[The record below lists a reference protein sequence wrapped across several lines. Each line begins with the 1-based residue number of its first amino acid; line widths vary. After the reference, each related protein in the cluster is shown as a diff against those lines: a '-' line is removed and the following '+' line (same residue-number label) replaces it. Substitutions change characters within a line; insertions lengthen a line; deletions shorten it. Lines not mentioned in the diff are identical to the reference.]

1 MDHVIYKKD
10 INYEIFYEDTGCEV
24 SSKCIDCPL
33 PQCKHDAPL
42 WFSKYKN
49 VAKYKTLIEMFD
61 TPYTTADLG
70 NMAKSHNITI
80 RSAFRLKRR
89 IADGD
94 YDPFFIDMFADALN
108 RDN

>member
-1 MDHVIYKKD
+1 
-10 INYEIFYEDTGCEV
+10 
-24 SSKCIDCPL
+24 
-33 PQCKHDAPL
+33 
-42 WFSKYKN
+42 
-49 VAKYKTLIEMFD
+49 MFD